1 MQLHVVICPYVAHY
15 LLSLFT
21 QLAPC
26 PPPTPKKGMF
36 NANYFSSSL
45 QLMAEVRSSSSSGV
59 AIAPEVIQ
67 LVEYI
72 WEEASG
78 RLGEVLSV
86 PMESVRLE
94 QVEKAEAALLSIRRL
109 LDQGKEGND
118 NGESVCVW
126 VGVGVGVWGV

>member
-1 MQLHVVICPYVAHY
+1 MQLHVVICPYSMSH
-15 LLSLFT
+15 T
-21 QLAPC
+21 TITIHTTC
-26 PPPTPKKGMF
+26 PMPSPHPQKGMF

-86 PMESVRLE
+86 PMESVKLE

-118 NGESVCVW
+118 NGESVCV
-126 VGVGVGVWGV
+126 

>member
-1 MQLHVVICPYVAHY
+1 
-15 LLSLFT
+15 
-21 QLAPC
+21 
-26 PPPTPKKGMF
+26 
-36 NANYFSSSL
+36 
-45 QLMAEVRSSSSSGV
+45 MAEVRSSSSSGV

-86 PMESVRLE
+86 PMESVKLE

-118 NGESVCVW
+118 NGERVCVCVEGWVGGWVGVLVFMCVW
-126 VGVGVGVWGV
+126 V

>member
-1 MQLHVVICPYVAHY
+1 
-15 LLSLFT
+15 
-21 QLAPC
+21 
-26 PPPTPKKGMF
+26 
-36 NANYFSSSL
+36 
-45 QLMAEVRSSSSSGV
+45 MAEVRSSSSSGV

-86 PMESVRLE
+86 PMESVKLE

-118 NGESVCVW
+118 NGERVCVCVGGWVGGWVGVLVFMCVW
-126 VGVGVGVWGV
+126 V